1 MIVDDQSFNI
11 VAIKAQIEIFGLT
24 ADEAVSGHEAL
35 NLIKER
41 LNLMRFGNANM
52 YELVLLDYSMP
63 VMNGLETAQA
73 IREAVQEMKP
83 ANQLEISEIISSKQS
98 LHPSSK
104 KCQFDSFQQAFDM
117 KRDRP
122 YICCLTAYT

>member
-1 MIVDDQSFNI
+1 MILDGDIGGASADSICSLPRVMIVDDQSFNI

-24 ADEAVSGHEAL
+24 ADEAVSGNEAL

-73 IREAVQEMKP
+73 IREAV
-83 ANQLEISEIISSKQS
+83 
-98 LHPSSK
+98 
-104 KCQFDSFQQAFDM
+104 
-117 KRDRP
+117 
-122 YICCLTAYT
+122 